1 MELEKQHIF
10 EENVL
15 SSLKKSMS
23 TLVTLQSS
31 FFSKMESI
39 VEIQR
44 DLDLDV
50 MSMFEQELDTWKT
63 IAFEGPRSEK
73 GLSLKKNV
81 NKVKKRRIDKIQKKE
96 ESSGDFDGRISE
108 NVWKLFVRATR
119 GVVGRGRSSVVG
131 PMEFREEEENREE
144 DDANEGGGGE
154 EEEKMTL
161 FVEDMEVVEEDT
173 KKKDNTIL
181 LEEQEEEVVVVVD
194 EEEPSKV
201 VSFSSTSGL
210 NMFRRQ
216 FVAHQQ
222 IKDELK
228 MLIKKRIKE
237 RQQQDRQ
244 KSMHTLSSSAVYT

>member
-1 MELEKQHIF
+1 VVLKNIDDAYLEQRRLETGCLCIKSKERSKNVQQKIMELEKKHIF

-96 ESSGDFDGRISE
+96 ESSGDFDGRISR
-108 NVWKLFVRATR
+108 NIWKHFVRATR
-119 GVVGRGRSSVVG
+119 GVVGRGRSCVVG
-131 PMEFREEEENREE
+131 PKEFREEEENREE
-144 DDANEGGGGE
+144 DDANEGGEGEEEEE

-161 FVEDMEVVEEDT
+161 F
-173 KKKDNTIL
+173 
-181 LEEQEEEVVVVVD
+181 
-194 EEEPSKV
+194 
-201 VSFSSTSGL
+201 
-210 NMFRRQ
+210 
-216 FVAHQQ
+216 
-222 IKDELK
+222 
-228 MLIKKRIKE
+228 
-237 RQQQDRQ
+237 
-244 KSMHTLSSSAVYT
+244 